1 MNRVTLLL
9 RPMARALPAVP
20 VLYATI
26 LLFAV
31 CLLVAPHSVGGASL
45 NAMLP
50 FAAVLAIAGVGQT
63 LVVQQRGVDLSVAG
77 TVTLSAVMISK
88 LPAGDGD
95 LVWAVA
101 ACLAAGAAIGAVVGL
116 LVTFLKVT
124 PLIATFGMN
133 AVIGGAVLAYSGG
146 VTHRVP
152 PALSTFSVGRTLGVL
167 NMVWLAVALVLLAAL
182 IMASTRFGRGF
193 VAVGSNIDAA
203 RASGLRVGLIRWSAY
218 VGASLCYAV
227 AGIVLAGYVN
237 VPNLQVGDSYVMPS
251 IAAVVLGGTLLSG
264 GRGRMVGT
272 LIAAVLLSQLNQF
285 VLSVGAPSAMQL
297 IVQGAVIAVA
307 AVFQTTRGRAI
318 ANAVRRRL
326 IPTQA
331 KAVSA

>member
-1 MNRVTLLL
+1 MNRVTRL
-9 RPMARALPAVP
+9 LPAMP
-20 VLYATI
+20 VLYATL

-31 CLLVAPHSVGGASL
+31 CLVVAPHSVGEASL

-50 FAAVLAIAGVGQT
+50 FAAVLAIAGIGQT
-63 LVVQQRGVDLSVAG
+63 LVVQQRGIDLSVTG

-88 LPAGDGD
+88 LPDGDGD
-95 LVWAVA
+95 LLWAVPA
-101 ACLAAGAAIGAVVGL
+101 VLATGVLIGAVIGL
-116 LVTFLKVT
+116 LVTYLKVT

-133 AVIGGAVLAYSGG
+133 AVIGGVVLSYSGG

-152 PALSTFSVGRTLGVL
+152 PGLSSFSVGRTLGVL
-167 NMVWLAVALVLLAAL
+167 NMLWLAVALVLLAAL
-182 IMASTRFGRGF
+182 VMASTRFGRGF
-193 VAVGSNIDAA
+193 VAVGANIDAA
-203 RASGLRVGLIRWSAY
+203 RASGLRVGPIRWSAY
-218 VGASLCYAV
+218 VGASACYAV

-237 VPNLQVGDSYVMPS
+237 VPNLQVGDGYVMPS

-318 ANAVRRRL
+318 AKAAWRRL
-326 IPTQA
+326 VPTQEA